1 MAAQTLRFQAPVSN
15 IGPRER
21 FFKGESLANVCFLAK
36 NGRFWKKEFWSAP
49 IYKVNSQQLEYRLIT
64 FSDLVLIIFKKAI
77 F

>member
-1 MAAQTLRFQAPVSN
+1 MWQFWGLKVLRRRIFALFA
-15 IGPRER
+15 ILLL
-21 FFKGESLANVCFLAK
+21 LASVPN
-36 NGRFWKKEFWSAP
+36 